1 MSRVEG
7 VSVAVGRGQV
17 RVVEGVVG
25 EFGKGVVVVVEG
37 GSVVEVVIVSIRKH
51 ELQSVVGVVVFSGV
65 EASLGVWCKNWTAS
79 RGQMSVVGHDSESSL
94 AACQTACARS
104 ALEDCSDRGHALAYV
119 LPHTPLPVQRVQGL
133 L

>member
-1 MSRVEG
+1 MSRVKG

-17 RVVEGVVG
+17 GVVEGVVG
-25 EFGKGVVVVVEG
+25 ESGQGVVVVVEG
-37 GSVVEVVIVSIRKH
+37 GSVVEVVIVSMRKH
-51 ELQSVVGVVVFSGV
+51 ELQSVVGVVVSSGV

-104 ALEDCSDRGHALAYV
+104 ALEDCSDRGMH
-119 LPHTPLPVQRVQGL
+119 
-133 L
+133 

>member
-1 MSRVEG
+1 M
-7 VSVAVGRGQV
+7 
-17 RVVEGVVG
+17 
-25 EFGKGVVVVVEG
+25 
-37 GSVVEVVIVSIRKH
+37 RKH
-51 ELQSVVGVVVFSGV
+51 ELQSVVGAVVSGV

-119 LPHTPLPVQRVQGL
+119 LPHTLRSLCSECKVSFDQSL
-133 L
+133 LARLDIRGAAVAAALGRLGA

>member
-7 VSVAVGRGQV
+7 VWVAVGGGQV
-17 RVVEGVVG
+17 GVVEGVVG
-25 EFGKGVVVVVEG
+25 KFGQGVVAVVEG
-37 GSVVEVVIVSIRKH
+37 RSVVEVIVSLRKH
-51 ELQSVVGVVVFSGV
+51 ELQSVVGVVCSGV

-119 LPHTPLPVQRVQGL
+119 LPYTPLPVQRVQGL

>member
-7 VSVAVGRGQV
+7 VSVAVGGGQV
-17 RVVEGVVG
+17 GVVEGVVG
-25 EFGKGVVVVVEG
+25 KFGQGVVAVVEG
-37 GSVVEVVIVSIRKH
+37 RSVVEVIVSLRKH
-51 ELQSVVGVVVFSGV
+51 ELQSVVGVVCSGV